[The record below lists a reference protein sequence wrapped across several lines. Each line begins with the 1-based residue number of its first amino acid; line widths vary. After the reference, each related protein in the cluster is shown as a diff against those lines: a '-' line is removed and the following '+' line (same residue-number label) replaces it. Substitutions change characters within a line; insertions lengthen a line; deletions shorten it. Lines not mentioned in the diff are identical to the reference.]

1 MARLAGPAETGKD
14 SGQGWLEIAGLLA
27 AMGVRQK
34 QGTIEQ
40 NDYRVL
46 DYPGQDNL
54 HAEQTKYFSC
64 RRRLSIL
71 LSRLGNRD
79 LSVVLENDSGGQEMI
94 WGSEFSCNET
104 DRLRGSG
111 GIP

>member
-14 SGQGWLEIAGLLA
+14 SGQGRLEIAGLLA

-34 QGTIEQ
+34 RGTIEQ

-46 DYPGQDNL
+46 DYPERDNL

-79 LSVVLENDSGGQEMI
+79 LSVVFNDSGGQEMI
-94 WGSEFSCNET
+94 WGSEFSWNET